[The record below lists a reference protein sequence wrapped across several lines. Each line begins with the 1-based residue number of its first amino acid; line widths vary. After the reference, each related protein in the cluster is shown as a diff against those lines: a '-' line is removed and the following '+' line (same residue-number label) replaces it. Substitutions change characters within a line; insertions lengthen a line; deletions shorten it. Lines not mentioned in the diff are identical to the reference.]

1 MWSPIRA
8 LFRRGRWFG
17 PQPWIWTSMAVFGAS
32 ATLFSASLFALPA
45 EVRVPVVKEHGKAD
59 PPASGLFSHWR
70 HDQFQCFDCHP
81 ILFPRT
87 RVGFTHDQ
95 MDDGKFCGACHNG
108 KAAPPISGARAV
120 CKSSCHTP

>member
-1 MWSPIRA
+1 MLSRH
-8 LFRRGRWFG
+8 GRWFG
-17 PQPWIWTSMAVFGAS
+17 PRQWIWMSMLAFGA
-32 ATLFSASLFALPA
+32 AVTLLSASLFALPA

-81 ILFPRT
+81 VLFPRA

-95 MDDGKFCGACHNG
+95 MDDGQFCGACHNG
-108 KAAPPISGARAV
+108 KSAPPISGARAV